1 MKNRIRWSL
10 VICGCMLSSL
20 CAGQSSFSNCTAAF
34 LGDKM
39 VVDEYS
45 PKGKCVVAATAT
57 GQLTLYTVNLSRTES
72 KRVEPVP
79 FQIAI
84 RDKDTKTLT
93 MYSKENLRQVDIRR
107 VLARCRKGDA
117 IVLLTLDNR
126 YALPHNEILVQ

>member
-1 MKNRIRWSL
+1 
-10 VICGCMLSSL
+10 
-20 CAGQSSFSNCTAAF
+20 
-34 LGDKM
+34 M